1 MIVEE
6 YKILF
11 VLNAL
16 FLLIGM
22 IISSKL
28 NGYRLDLI
36 SNGQKMNIIKLDLKP
51 ARA

>member
-1 MIVEE
+1 MVVEE

-11 VLNAL
+11 VLSAL
-16 FLLIGM
+16 SLLIEM